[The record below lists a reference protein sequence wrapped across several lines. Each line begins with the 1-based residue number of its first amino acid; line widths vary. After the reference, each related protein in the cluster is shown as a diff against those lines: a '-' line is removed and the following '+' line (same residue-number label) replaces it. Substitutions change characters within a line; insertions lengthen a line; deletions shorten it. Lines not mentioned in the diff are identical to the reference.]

1 MERLFYRQVGALG
14 PALIDEVTEWA
25 SRQAGKPGG
34 FWVSE
39 REQRV
44 DLGLRKSRVLF
55 LRQGETLA
63 DRILARLSRVAE
75 CAAPELGLPRM
86 PLTAPLVQHSVY
98 PSDGGHY
105 TWHPDISARPN
116 LPEHVTRR
124 RLSMSV
130 LLQPADDGGL
140 LELEGVGSVDLS
152 VDEAVAFLPH
162 RRHRVSPVLAGERV
176 SLTAW
181 FLAPERLNPRIGGG
195 GEVRRERREATGR
208 QPSRCAEAG
217 QPPGNCSEG
226 GAA

>member
-1 MERLFYRQVGALG
+1 MGSLLYRQTRALG

-25 SRQAGKPGG
+25 SRQVGEPGG
-34 FWVSE
+34 FWVPE

-55 LRQGETLA
+55 LHRGERLA
-63 DRILARLSRVAE
+63 DRILAKLSRVVE
-75 CAAPELGLPRM
+75 CAAPRLQLPEM

-116 LPEHVTRR
+116 LPEHVKRR

-140 LELEGVGSVDLS
+140 LELEGVGPVDLS
-152 VDEAVAFLPH
+152 VGEAVAFLPH

-176 SLTAW
+176 SLTTW
-181 FLAPERLNPRIGGG
+181 FLAPEGLK
-195 GEVRRERREATGR
+195 A
-208 QPSRCAEAG
+208 
-217 QPPGNCSEG
+217 
-226 GAA
+226 